1 MKNIYTIILLL
12 IFSVSLCN
20 GQLPVETK
28 SVNSFPFRQS
38 RLIPDITDLYGVS
51 WYDLNG
57 DEKPDLYL
65 TAFRGL
71 NRVLLN
77 RNKKN
82 FSDATIIS
90 GLGGNLMPRGIV
102 NLELGNAVF
111 DWDNDGDGDVLIC
124 GWGESTKFYQNRG
137 NLKFIDITE
146 KLNLIP
152 PYDFND
158 AVVADVDNDGYLD
171 LFFTD
176 EHYANQLLLNIGGR
190 EFRDVSES
198 SGIKLEAISQTA
210 SFADVDLDGDVDL
223 YVANWLARDWFFEN
237 DGKGHFSL
245 REITIPCCIDSSSSN
260 SASFADVDND
270 GDYDLFVAVKNGK
283 NILAINQL
291 TETQKPWIF
300 KTASQS
306 ELSKVSA
313 NSYGGNFADADQDGD
328 MDIFVCNRG
337 ANRYYQNNGAGQFS
351 LAYED
356 SLLPH
361 SPAYST
367 GSAFC
372 DFDDDGDLD
381 LFVANKDT
389 LSLLLENLT
398 VNGHYIKFDL
408 HGVSSNRDA
417 IGTRVTLYT
426 QNGENP
432 FAYRE
437 VGGGSAYLS
446 QNDFIVHFGVP
457 ENGEYKAKIRY
468 PSAREINLDNLHPGN
483 TYTVYEMNFFE
494 RSVLRIAQTT
504 WREVRN
510 PVFWWILIN
519 IIIFISLSLTVIR
532 MGVRKYNW
540 KPGSTAFLVTLYF
553 VVAML
558 ISIVLRFSEM
568 MTILFALNGFSL
580 IFIILMAFFSKGAN
594 RLRKQREDYREKLI
608 EAGSKILDSTK
619 REDIIKLFSQN
630 VTRTPEINKCDFIP
644 FDPEK
649 KDFIFPDWLDEGGFT
664 AIIASKNNSNLPD
677 KTFIPFSDNGKSYSG
692 IACKRGEIFY
702 GIFLLSV
709 NDPSII
715 KDEETADLLFNLSQQ
730 SAVSFQNIEN
740 IRQAREYIARLTE
753 AEVREEYLGRLEK
766 QNNIL
771 SDKNRELTDLF
782 NQLKSTQSQLV
793 LSEKM
798 ASLGRLVAGIAH
810 ELNNPISF
818 IYANV
823 NQMEKDIKK
832 VKQSLSS
839 KKGKEKNI
847 SKVFKEIEEMIQE
860 TRLGSVAV
868 KELVENLR
876 RFSHLD
882 KSDWQMADIHKGI
895 ETCLMILQPEIKN
908 RIAIERNFGTIP
920 KIECHPGQLNQVFL
934 NILSNA
940 AQAIKEQGK
949 ISIRSESKGQMV
961 IITINDDGN
970 GIAPESLDK
979 IFDPFFSSKDV
990 GEGSGLGLSISQTI
1004 INNHQGRIEVESK
1017 IDEGSTFR
1025 VYLPVHQS
1033 SKKE

>member
-1 MKNIYTIILLL
+1 MKKNSILILLL
-12 IFSVSLCN
+12 IFSLGLCS
-20 GQLPVETK
+20 GQSPVETE
-28 SVNSFPFRQS
+28 SASRFPFRQS
-38 RLIPDITDLYGVS
+38 QLIPDITDLYGVS
-51 WYDLNG
+51 WYDL
-57 DEKPDLYL
+57 DEDGKPDLYL

-77 RNKKN
+77 RNKMN

-124 GWGESTKFYQNRG
+124 GWGESTKFYENQG
-137 NLKFIDITE
+137 NLQFVDISE
-146 KLNLIP
+146 KLNLVP

-158 AVVADVDNDGYLD
+158 AVIADVDNDGYLD
-171 LFFTD
+171 LYFTD
-176 EHYANQLLLNIGGR
+176 EHYPNRLLLNSGGG
-190 EFRDVSES
+190 EFRDISET
-198 SGIKLEAISQTA
+198 SGLNLEAISQTA
-210 SFADVDLDGDVDL
+210 AFADVDLDGDADL
-223 YVANWLARDWFFEN
+223 YVANWLAPDWFFEN

-245 REITIPCCIDSSSSN
+245 REITIPSCTDSNSSN
-260 SASFADVDND
+260 SVSFADVDND

-291 TETQKPWIF
+291 NEEQKPWLF
-300 KTASQS
+300 KTDSQS
-306 ELSKVSA
+306 ELSKVFA
-313 NSYGGNFADADQDGD
+313 NSYGGNFADVDQDGD
-328 MDIFVCNRG
+328 MDLFVSNRG
-337 ANRYYQNNGAGQFS
+337 ANRYFQNKGNGQFT

-356 SLLPH
+356 TLLPR

-372 DFDDDGDLD
+372 DFDNDGDLD

-398 VNGHYIKFDL
+398 DDGHFIKFHL

-417 IGTRVTLYT
+417 IGTRLTLFT
-426 QNGENP
+426 QNDSLI
-432 FAYRE
+432 ACRE

-446 QNDFIVHFGVP
+446 QNDLFVHIGVH
-457 ENGEYKAKIRY
+457 ESGEYRAQIRF
-468 PSAREINLDNLHPGN
+468 PSAREITLDNLHPGN
-483 TYTVYEMNFFE
+483 TYTVFEMNFFE
-494 RSVLRIAQTT
+494 RSILRIAQTV
-504 WREVRN
+504 WREIRN
-510 PVFWWILIN
+510 PAFWWILIN
-519 IIIFISLSLTVIR
+519 ILIFISLSLTIIR
-532 MGVRKYNW
+532 LGVRKYNW
-540 KPGSTAFLVTLYF
+540 SPGSTAFLVTLYF
-553 VVAML
+553 VVAIL
-558 ISIVLRFSEM
+558 ISIVLRFSAM
-568 MTILFALNGFSL
+568 MTILLALNGFSL

-594 RLRKQREDYREKLI
+594 RLRKQREDFREKLI

-619 REDIIKLFSQN
+619 RDDIIKLFNQN
-630 VTRTPEINKCDFIP
+630 VTRTPEINKCEFLP
-644 FDPEK
+644 FDAEK
-649 KDFIFPDWLDEGGFT
+649 KSFIFPDWLDEGELPE
-664 AIIASKNNSNLPD
+664 IITGQKIADLPD
-677 KTFIPFSDNGKSYSG
+677 KYFIPFSDKGKTYNG
-692 IACKRGEIFY
+692 IACKRREIFY
-702 GIFLLSV
+702 GIFLLSLK
-709 NDPSII
+709 DPAII
-715 KDEETADLLFNLSQQ
+715 KDDETADSLFNLSQQ
-730 SAVSFQNIEN
+730 ASVSFQNIEN
-740 IRQAREYIARLTE
+740 IRKAREYIARLTE
-753 AEVREEYLGRLEK
+753 SEVREEYLGRLEK
-766 QNNIL
+766 QNNAL
-771 SDKNRELTDLF
+771 SDKNQELTELF

-823 NQMEKDIKK
+823 NQMEKDIEKIKK
-832 VKQSLSS
+832 VLAS
-839 KKGKEKNI
+839 KKNKEKNI
-847 SKVFKEIEEMIQE
+847 SKFFKEIEEMIQE

-882 KSDWQMADIHKGI
+882 KSDWQTADIHKGI

-908 RIAIERNFGTIP
+908 RITIERNFGKIP
-920 KIECHPGQLNQVFL
+920 QIECHPGQLNQVFL

-949 ISIRSESKGQMV
+949 INIQSEQKGHVV
-961 IITINDDGN
+961 IITINDDGS
-970 GIAPESLDK
+970 GIPLESLDK

-1004 INNHQGRIEVESK
+1004 IHNHQGRIEVESK
-1017 IDEGSTFR
+1017 IDKGSTFR

-1033 SKKE
+1033 PKKE